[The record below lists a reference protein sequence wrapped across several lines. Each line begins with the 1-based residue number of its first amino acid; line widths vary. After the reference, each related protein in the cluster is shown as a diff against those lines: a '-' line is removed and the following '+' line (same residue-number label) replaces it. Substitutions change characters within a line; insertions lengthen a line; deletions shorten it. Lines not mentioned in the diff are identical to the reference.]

1 MKIIRKI
8 PIAKESFPIILPF
21 SIFLVIIYFF
31 SKTIFYSS
39 LPLFLFVIYFFRDPE
54 RKILFK
60 EGVILSPAD
69 GKITEINEVYEGEYL
84 KQPVYKI
91 SIFLS
96 IFNVHINRSPIPGV
110 VEHKKYLKG
119 KFRNALFSDSSL
131 VNENNIL
138 VIRSKDTL
146 VLVKQI
152 AGFIARRII
161 CYCEVGSKL
170 TLGERYGMIKFGSR
184 VDIFLPK
191 EISLKCQKGDKVYA
205 GLTIIGEVTYE
216 KNSNST

>member
-205 GLTIIGEVTYE
+205 GL
-216 KNSNST
+216 